1 VNSISGAG
9 SAAAGSPAARWSRQ
23 PQPASQLAAPSAPPA
38 AESACRRVITC
49 EVAVINRYYAGEQTA
64 MRPPSSSPA
73 NLADPGNRATSLPL
87 FPAGV
92 VGSMPRPQ
100 FLRDLLDPRAEGR
113 VPLEVYEKRL
123 DAATQYVIAMQEAAG
138 LDLISDGEWRRRSYI
153 GVIAEIMHGFHSYVV
168 DDELGTGRPFHV
180 VVEPMT
186 PRRPGRIAEEA
197 RFLVRHTDRLTKV
210 CLPSP
215 YLLGQRMWDP
225 ERSRRAYPTR
235 EAFMRALVPVLRHEL
250 EEVARTGVTVA
261 QFDDTHLC
269 LFVDPAVRAK
279 YDDPQREI
287 DLAVD
292 LLNEIVTGVPGRAN
306 LIVAVHLCRGNAGR
320 LGWKGAGGYE
330 TLVPAMRR
338 LNVDQYVLEYSIP
351 VAGDMAVLRA
361 LPEDRLIGLGCVD
374 VRGEQIDTVEQIVAR
389 VEEALRHVDAP
400 RLSLNPDCGFAPGSA
415 APIPIDEAYAKLQ
428 REAQAAAI
436 LRERY
441 G

>member
-1 VNSISGAG
+1 MTAEMS
-9 SAAAGSPAARWSRQ
+9 
-23 PQPASQLAAPSAPPA
+23 LAT
-38 AESACRRVITC
+38 R
-49 EVAVINRYYAGEQTA
+49 
-64 MRPPSSSPA
+64 
-73 NLADPGNRATSLPL
+73 PL

-100 FLRDLLDPRAEGR
+100 FLRDLLDPRAEGKTDDD
-113 VPLEVYEKRL
+113 VIQQRL
-123 DAATQYVIAMQEAAG
+123 DAATPYIIALQEAAG

-153 GVIAEIMHGFHSYVV
+153 GVIAEVMHGFDSYVV
-168 DDELGTGRPFHV
+168 NDELGVGRPFHV

-186 PRRPGRIAEEA
+186 PLHPGRIADEA
-197 RFLVRHTDRLTKV
+197 RFLVAHTNRMTKV

-225 ERSRRAYPTR
+225 ERSRKAYPTR
-235 EAFMRALVPVLRHEL
+235 EAFMRALVPVLRREL
-250 EEVARTGVTVA
+250 EEVARAGVTVA

-269 LFVDPAVRAK
+269 LFVDPAVRAR

-287 DLAVD
+287 DLAVE
-292 LLNEIVTGVPGRAN
+292 LLNEIVDGVEGVT
-306 LIVAVHLCRGNAGR
+306 VAVHLCRGNAGR

-338 LNVDQYVLEYSIP
+338 LNVHQYVLEYSIP

-374 VRGEQIDTVEQIVAR
+374 VRGEQIDTVDQIEAR
-389 VEEALRHVDAP
+389 VIEALQHVDKE

-415 APIPIDEAYAKLQ
+415 AAIPMDEAYAKLQ
-428 REAQAAAI
+428 RETAAAAR
-436 LRERY
+436 LRDRFS
-441 G
+441 

>member
-1 VNSISGAG
+1 MSQGN
-9 SAAAGSPAARWSRQ
+9 ARWPRF
-23 PQPASQLAAPSAPPA
+23 A
-38 AESACRRVITC
+38 
-49 EVAVINRYYAGEQTA
+49 
-64 MRPPSSSPA
+64 
-73 NLADPGNRATSLPL
+73 
-87 FPAGV
+87 AGV

-100 FLRDLLDPRAEGR
+100 FLRDLLDPRVEGA
-113 VPLEVYEKRL
+113 VPQEVYEKRL
-123 DAATQYVIAMQEAAG
+123 DAATQYVIALQEAAG

-153 GVIAEIMHGFHSYVV
+153 GVIAEVMHGFHSYVV
-168 DDELGTGRPFHV
+168 DDELGTARPFHT

-197 RFLVRHTDRLTKV
+197 RFLVQHTDRMTKV

-235 EAFMRALVPVLRHEL
+235 EAFMKALVPVLRREL
-250 EEVARTGVTVA
+250 EEVVNTGVTVA

-269 LFVDPAVRAK
+269 LFVDPSVRAS
-279 YDDPQREI
+279 YDDPEREI
-287 DLAVD
+287 DLAVGM
-292 LLNEIVTGVPGRAN
+292 LNDILSGVKGVTRA
-306 LIVAVHLCRGNAGR
+306 IHLCRGNAGR

-338 LNVDQYVLEYSIP
+338 LDVDQYVLEYSIP

-374 VRGEQIDTVEQIVAR
+374 VRGEQIDTVEEIAAR
-389 VEEALRHVDAP
+389 VEEARQHVDEA
-400 RLSLNPDCGFAPGSA
+400 RLSLNPDCGFAPGA
-415 APIPIDEAYAKLQ
+415 AAAIPIDEAYTKLQ
-428 REAQAAAI
+428 QEAGSAAL
-436 LRERY
+436 LRERH

>member
-1 VNSISGAG
+1 M
-9 SAAAGSPAARWSRQ
+9 SAANAASTV
-23 PQPASQLAAPSAPPA
+23 SAAPP
-38 AESACRRVITC
+38 
-49 EVAVINRYYAGEQTA
+49 
-64 MRPPSSSPA
+64 
-73 NLADPGNRATSLPL
+73 
-87 FPAGV
+87 FPTGV

-100 FLRDLLDPRAEGR
+100 FLRDLLDPRNEGK
-113 VPLEVYEKRL
+113 VPADVYQKRL
-123 DAATQYVIAMQEAAG
+123 DAATQYVIALQEAAG

-153 GVIAEIMHGFHSYVV
+153 GVIAEVMHGFDSFVV
-168 DDELGTGRPFHV
+168 DDELGTARPFHV
-180 VVEPMT
+180 VVEPMA

-197 RFLVRHTDRLTKV
+197 RFLVQHTDRQTKV

-225 ERSRRAYPTR
+225 ERSRKAYPTR
-235 EAFMRALVPVLRHEL
+235 EAFMTALVPVLRREL
-250 EEVARTGVTVA
+250 EEVAKTGVTVA

-279 YDDPQREI
+279 YDDPEREM
-287 DLAVD
+287 DLCVGM
-292 LLNEIVTGVPGRAN
+292 LNDIVSGVEGVT
-306 LIVAVHLCRGNAGR
+306 VAVHLCRGNAGR

-330 TLVPAMRR
+330 TLVPAMQR
-338 LNVDQYVLEYSIP
+338 LQVDQYVLEYSIP

-374 VRGEQIDTVEQIVAR
+374 VRGEQIDTVDEIVAR
-389 VEEALRHVDAP
+389 VEEAQRYVDAK

-415 APIPIDEAYAKLQ
+415 AEIPIDEAYAKLQ
-428 REAQAAAI
+428 REVQAAAR

>member
-1 VNSISGAG
+1 MVLTM
-9 SAAAGSPAARWSRQ
+9 AAK
-23 PQPASQLAAPSAPPA
+23 
-38 AESACRRVITC
+38 
-49 EVAVINRYYAGEQTA
+49 
-64 MRPPSSSPA
+64 
-73 NLADPGNRATSLPL
+73 SLPA
-87 FPAGV
+87 FTAGV

-100 FLRDLLDPRAEGR
+100 FLRDLLDPRAEGQ
-113 VPLEVYEKRL
+113 VPADVYEKRL

-153 GVIAEIMHGFHSYVV
+153 GVIAEIMHGFDSYVV
-168 DDELGTGRPFHV
+168 DDELGVGRPFHV

-197 RFLVRHTDRLTKV
+197 RFLVQHTDRMTKV

-225 ERSRRAYPTR
+225 ERSRKAYPTR
-235 EAFMRALVPVLRHEL
+235 QAFMQALVPVLRREL
-250 EEVARTGVTVA
+250 EEVVKTGVTVA

-269 LFVDPAVRAK
+269 LFVDPQVRAR
-279 YDDPQREI
+279 YDDPVREI

-292 LLNEIVTGVPGRAN
+292 MLNDILSGVTGVTR
-306 LIVAVHLCRGNAGR
+306 AVHLCRGNAGR

-330 TLVPAMRR
+330 ALVPAMRR
-338 LNVDQYVLEYSIP
+338 LDVDQYVLEYSIP

-374 VRGEQIDTVEQIVAR
+374 VRGEQIDTVEQIFAR
-389 VEEALRHVDAP
+389 VEEARQHVDGA

-415 APIPIDEAYAKLQ
+415 ADIPIDEAYAKLQ
-428 REAQAAAI
+428 REAQAAAL